1 MDVHLLSRL
10 ILSDNNPFVFLTC
23 AEGRTVINIGSLPKG
38 AVSATHIMV
47 ITAQDHWCLPGTGRV
62 YQSVVSTRL
71 AGVRQRIKVGLLQV
85 PFGFFPLEDRPT
97 LRNDRIKG

>member
-47 ITAQDHWCLPGTGRV
+47 ITAQDHWCLPGTGKGISVSSV
-62 YQSVVSTRL
+62 YQACWREAEDKSGATPSTVWIL
-71 AGVRQRIKVGLLQV
+71 S
-85 PFGFFPLEDRPT
+85 P
-97 LRNDRIKG
+97 